1 MPFLPV
7 DLKTFNL
14 RGPFGTASVGGRPSS
29 SLAPREG
36 VRGFCDPQPDYGVAL
51 VTERIEYRIGA
62 GGMEAGR
69 IGPLIG
75 HRGVAAHAP
84 ENTLASLRKAAKMGI
99 RWVEFDVRLSR
110 DGHPV
115 LFHDE
120 RLSRTTDGRG
130 RVADHDLVEL
140 KRLDAGA
147 GFDPAFRGERIPT
160 LNEAI
165 DVLQAL
171 GLGANVEIK
180 PDGDRETETAQAV
193 FRTLKGFWPGAL
205 PPPIVSSFSTL
216 ALAVSAAGAPEWEH
230 ALLVEAIP
238 RDWRRRLE
246 ATGSTALHC
255 NARRLDR
262 ERAAEVIAA
271 AVPLRCYTVNSVRM
285 ARKLFAWG
293 VSAVF
298 TDAPDRLSA
307 GLGTKPVARL

>member
-1 MPFLPV
+1 MAPV
-7 DLKTFNL
+7 TK
-14 RGPFGTASVGGRPSS
+14 
-29 SLAPREG
+29 
-36 VRGFCDPQPDYGVAL
+36 L
-51 VTERIEYRIGA
+51 VKHQIGA
-62 GGMEAGR
+62 GGMKAGG
-69 IGPLIG
+69 IGPFIG

-84 ENTLASLRKAAKMGI
+84 ENTLASLRRAAELGV

-110 DGHPV
+110 DGQPV

-120 RLSRTTDGRG
+120 RLSRTTNGQG

-165 DVLQAL
+165 DVLETL
-171 GLGANVEIK
+171 GLGAHVEIK

-193 FRTLKGFWPGAL
+193 LRTLKTFWPRNL
-205 PPPIVSSFSTL
+205 PPPIISSFSML
-216 ALAVSAAGAPEWEH
+216 ALAVSASGAPEWEH

-238 RDWRRRLE
+238 RDWRRRLD

-262 ERAAEVIAA
+262 KRAAEVVAA

-293 VSAVF
+293 VSAIF
-298 TDAPDRLSA
+298 TDAPDRISASSPWAAPAVPA
-307 GLGTKPVARL
+307 GLSSVRTPAPRRP

>member
-1 MPFLPV
+1 
-7 DLKTFNL
+7 
-14 RGPFGTASVGGRPSS
+14 
-29 SLAPREG
+29 
-36 VRGFCDPQPDYGVAL
+36 
-51 VTERIEYRIGA
+51 
-62 GGMEAGR
+62 MEAGG

-84 ENTLASLRKAAKMGI
+84 ENTLASLRKAAELGV

-120 RLSRTTDGRG
+120 HLSRTTNGRG

-147 GFDPAFRGERIPT
+147 RFDPTFREERIPT

-165 DVLQAL
+165 DVLQTL

-180 PDGDRETETAQAV
+180 PEADREAETAQVV
-193 FRTLKGFWPGAL
+193 FRTLKTFWPSDL
-205 PPPIVSSFSTL
+205 PPPVVSSFSTL
-216 ALAVSAAGAPEWEH
+216 ALAVSAAGAPQWEH
-230 ALLVEAIP
+230 ALLVQTIP
-238 RDWRRRLE
+238 YDWRRRLD
-246 ATGSTALHC
+246 AIGSTALHC

-262 ERAAEVIAA
+262 ECAAEVIAA

-285 ARKLFAWG
+285 ACKLFAWG
-293 VSAVF
+293 VSALF
-298 TDAPDRLSA
+298 TDAPDRLSE
-307 GLGTKPVARL
+307 GLGIRLVSRPRPPGF

>member
-1 MPFLPV
+1 M
-7 DLKTFNL
+7 
-14 RGPFGTASVGGRPSS
+14 
-29 SLAPREG
+29 
-36 VRGFCDPQPDYGVAL
+36 AL
-51 VTERIEYRIGA
+51 VTEHIEHRIG
-62 GGMEAGR
+62 AGR
-69 IGPLIG
+69 IGPFVG

-84 ENTLASLRKAAKMGI
+84 ENTLASLRRAAEMGM

-120 RLSRTTDGRG
+120 HLSRTTDGQG

-140 KRLDAGA
+140 KTLDAGA
-147 GFDPAFRGERIPT
+147 YFDPAFRGERIPT

-165 DVLQAL
+165 NVLEIL

-180 PDGDRETETAQAV
+180 PDGDRETETAQVV
-193 FRTLKGFWPGAL
+193 FRTLKTFWPSSL
-205 PPPIVSSFSTL
+205 PPPIISSFSTL

-230 ALLVEAIP
+230 ALLVDIIP
-238 RDWRRRLE
+238 RDWRRRLD
-246 ATGSTALHC
+246 ALGSTALHC
-255 NARRLDR
+255 NARRLVR

-271 AVPLRCYTVNSVRM
+271 GIPLRCYTVNSARV

-307 GLGTKPVARL
+307 SLGTKSVAQLWPPGS

>member
-1 MPFLPV
+1 
-7 DLKTFNL
+7 
-14 RGPFGTASVGGRPSS
+14 
-29 SLAPREG
+29 
-36 VRGFCDPQPDYGVAL
+36 
-51 VTERIEYRIGA
+51 
-62 GGMEAGR
+62 
-69 IGPLIG
+69 
-75 HRGVAAHAP
+75 
-84 ENTLASLRKAAKMGI
+84 
-99 RWVEFDVRLSR
+99 VEIDVRLSR

-120 RLSRTTDGRG
+120 DLSRTTNGQG

-140 KRLDAGA
+140 KRFDAGA
-147 GFDPAFRGERIPT
+147 RFDPAFRGERIPT

-165 DVLQAL
+165 DVLQSV

-180 PDGDRETETAQAV
+180 PDADRESETARAV
-193 FRTLKGFWPGAL
+193 FRTLKRFWPSDL
-205 PPPIVSSFSTL
+205 PPPVVSSFSML

-230 ALLVEAIP
+230 ALVVQTIP
-238 RDWRRRLE
+238 YDWRRRLE

-293 VSAVF
+293 VSAIF
-298 TDAPDRLSA
+298 TDAPDRLSE
-307 GLGTKPVARL
+307 GLRIKPVAWPWRLRF